1 MSFKEGKMKGRI
13 LVIDDEENILSDF
26 KGILVSKG
34 HEVVT
39 ARNYNEAVHNL
50 SEKKFDL
57 IFTDIILEDIPG
69 KDDKTGIDILREVKR
84 RNLNSPV
91 ALITKAPNIDTA
103 IDSLRLGAFDYVP
116 KPVREDVLLYV
127 TNKSLQYKSLLDER
141 ERYRSNIE
149 AIFRSVK
156 DAIITVDD
164 KLTVIETNE
173 AAENI
178 CGITRDTVGKVLI
191 SLSRDCT
198 GKCLDAVRETIDKK
212 IPVEAYHIE
221 CRYKNCPE
229 QIVNV
234 STYPL
239 INSMGVF
246 SGAVL
251 VVKDETRLAILE
263 STLKEKMQF
272 HNIIGR
278 SEGMQKIYSLIE
290 SLCDVQTTVLI
301 TGESGTG
308 KEMIAEAIHY
318 TGVRGSKL
326 LVKVNCSALSE
337 ELLESELFGHVKGAF
352 TGAVKDR
359 DGRFQM
365 ADGGTIF
372 LDEIG
377 DVSPKIQLK
386 LLRVLQEMEFERVGD
401 STPIK
406 VDVRIAAA
414 TNQDLKEKV
423 KTGKFRVDL
432 YYRLK
437 VVEINL
443 PSLRERREDIPLL
456 TNKFIDKLN
465 KKIKRNITGVSADV
479 EKIFMEYPW
488 QGNIRELEHTIEHA
502 FILCRQNTI
511 AVEHLPQEL
520 REFKNLSLSIPSKEK
535 AWGDENEYQAILQ
548 SLEKTGWNKAKA
560 ARLLG
565 MSRQTMYRKIEE
577 YKIKIPSQ

>member
-1 MSFKEGKMKGRI
+1 MKGKI
-13 LVIDDEENILSDF
+13 LVIDDEMDILSAF
-26 KGILVSKG
+26 EGILASKG
-34 HEVVT
+34 HEVATV
-39 ARNYNEAVHNL
+39 RNYNEAMIML
-50 SEKKFDL
+50 SERKFDL

-69 KDDKTGIDILREVKR
+69 KDDKTGIDILREVKK
-84 RNLNSPV
+84 RNFNSPV
-91 ALITKAPNIDTA
+91 VLITKAPNIDTA
-103 IDSLRLGAFDYVP
+103 IDALRLGAFDYVP

-127 TNKSLQYKSLLDER
+127 TKKSLQYKILLDER

-149 AIFRSVK
+149 AIFKSVK

-178 CGITRDTVGKVLI
+178 CGISRDAIGKVLI
-191 SLSRDCT
+191 SLNRDCT

-212 IPVEAYHIE
+212 TPVEAYHIK
-221 CRYKNCPE
+221 CRHKNRPA
-229 QIVNV
+229 QIVNLT
-234 STYPL
+234 TYPL
-239 INSMGVF
+239 INSIGIF
-246 SGAVL
+246 SGAIL
-251 VVKDETRLAILE
+251 VVKDETRLAVLE
-263 STLKEKMQF
+263 NALKERRQF
-272 HNIIGR
+272 HNIIGM
-278 SEGMQKIYSLIE
+278 SEKMQNIYSLVE

-308 KEMIAEAIHY
+308 KEMIAEALHY
-318 TGVRGSKL
+318 TGVRSGKP

-359 DGRFQM
+359 DGRFQT

-377 DVSPKIQLK
+377 DISPKIQLK

-401 STPIK
+401 STPMK
-406 VDVRIAAA
+406 VDVRIVAA

-423 KTGKFRVDL
+423 KTGKFREDL

-456 TNKFIDKLN
+456 IKHFIDKFN
-465 KKIKRNITGVSADV
+465 KKIKKNITGISADA
-479 EKIFMEYPW
+479 EKLFMEYPW
-488 QGNIRELEHTIEHA
+488 QGNVREFEHAIEHA

-511 AVEHLPQEL
+511 ASEHLPREL
-520 REFKNLSLSIPSKEK
+520 REFIPHMNYVYDAAK
-535 AWGDENEYQAILQ
+535 EYQAILQ
-548 SLEKTGWNKAKA
+548 ALEKTGWNKAKA
-560 ARLLG
+560 ARLIG
-565 MSRQTMYRKIEE
+565 MSRQTIYRKIEE
-577 YKIKIPSQ
+577 YKIKPP

>member
-251 VVKDETRLAILE
+251 VVKDETRLAVLE

-359 DGRFQM
+359 DGRFKM

>member
-1 MSFKEGKMKGRI
+1 MKGRI

-26 KGILVSKG
+26 KNILVSKG
-34 HEVVT
+34 HYVAV
-39 ARNYNEAVHNL
+39 AKNYNEAITML

-57 IFTDIILEDIPG
+57 LFTDIILEDISVES
-69 KDDKTGIDILREVKR
+69 DKTGIDILREVKK

-91 ALITKAPNIDTA
+91 VLITKAPNIDTA
-103 IDSLRLGAFDYVP
+103 IDALRLGAFDYVP

-127 TNKSLQYKSLLDER
+127 TKKSLLYKALLDER

-164 KLTVIETNE
+164 KLIIIETNE
-173 AAENI
+173 AAEKI
-178 CGITRDTVGKVLI
+178 CGITREDI
-191 SLSRDCT
+191 SKPFDSVTNGCN
-198 GKCLDAVRETIDKK
+198 GKCREAFKETINKK
-212 IPVEAYHIE
+212 GQVEIYRVE
-221 CRYKNCPE
+221 CRHKNRPA
-229 QIVNV
+229 QTINIT
-234 STYPL
+234 TYPL
-239 INSMGVF
+239 INSAGVF

-251 VVKDETRLAILE
+251 VVKDETRLAVLE
-263 STLKEKMQF
+263 SELKERREF
-272 HNIIGR
+272 HAIIGK
-278 SEGMQKIYSLIE
+278 SEDVQKIYSLIE

-308 KEMIAEAIHY
+308 KEMVAEALHY
-318 TGVRGSKL
+318 TGVRGGKP

-359 DGRFQM
+359 LGRFQT

-377 DVSPKIQLK
+377 DISPKIQLK

-401 STPIK
+401 SNPIK

-423 KTGKFRVDL
+423 NRGKFREDL

-443 PSLRERREDIPLL
+443 PPLRDRSEDIPLL
-456 TNKFIDKLN
+456 TNHFLDKFN
-465 KKIKRNITGVSADV
+465 KKIKKNIRGISPDV
-479 EKIFMEYPW
+479 ERILMEYRW
-488 QGNIRELEHTIEHA
+488 QGNIRELEHAIEHA
-502 FILCRQNTI
+502 VILCRQDTI

-520 REFKNLSLSIPSKEK
+520 REFKALPPAARYVRYE
-535 AWGDENEYQAILQ
+535 GDEYKAIIQA
-548 SLEKTGWNKAKA
+548 LEKTGWNKAKA

-565 MSRQTMYRKIEE
+565 MSRKTMYRKIEE
-577 YKIKIPSQ
+577 YKIKTPDQ

>member
-1 MSFKEGKMKGRI
+1 MKGRI
-13 LVIDDEENILSDF
+13 LVIDDEENILSAF

-34 HEVVT
+34 HEVAT
-39 ARNYNEAVHNL
+39 ARNYNEAMTML
-50 SEKKFDL
+50 SERKFDL

-69 KDDKTGIDILREVKR
+69 KDDKTGIDILREVKK

-141 ERYRSNIE
+141 ERYRSNLE

-173 AAENI
+173 ATENI
-178 CGITRDTVGKVLI
+178 CGITRDAVGKILI
-191 SLSRDCT
+191 SLSRDCS

-212 IPVEAYHIE
+212 NPVEAYHIE
-221 CRYKNCPE
+221 CRHKNRPT
-229 QIVNV
+229 QIVNLT
-234 STYPL
+234 TYPL

-251 VVKDETRLAILE
+251 VVKDETRLAVLE
-263 STLKEKMQF
+263 NALKERRQF
-272 HNIIGR
+272 HNIIGI
-278 SEGMQKIYSLIE
+278 SDGMQKIYSLIE

-308 KEMIAEAIHY
+308 KEMIAEALHY
-318 TGVRGSKL
+318 TGVRGSKPI
-326 LVKVNCSALSE
+326 VKVNCSALSE

-359 DGRFQM
+359 SGRFQM

-377 DVSPKIQLK
+377 DISPKIQLK
-386 LLRVLQEMEFERVGD
+386 LLRVLQEFEFERVGD
-401 STPIK
+401 SNPIK
-406 VDVRIAAA
+406 VDVRLIAA

-423 KTGKFRVDL
+423 KLGKFREDL

-443 PSLRERREDIPLL
+443 PSLRERRVDIPLM
-456 TNKFIDKLN
+456 TKHFIDKFN
-465 KKIKRNITGVSADV
+465 KKIKKNITGISADV
-479 EKIFMEYPW
+479 EKLFMEYHW
-488 QGNIRELEHTIEHA
+488 HGNIRELEHTIEHA

-511 AVEHLPQEL
+511 AVEHLPIEL
-520 REFKNLSLSIPSKEK
+520 REFKSTPSSTTQRGKKLS
-535 AWGDENEYQAILQ
+535 DEDEYQAILQ
-548 SLEKTGWNKAKA
+548 ALEKTGWNKAKA

-577 YKIKIPSQ
+577 HKINPPSP

>member
-263 STLKEKMQF
+263 STLKEKRQF

-278 SEGMQKIYSLIE
+278 SESMQKIYSLIE

-308 KEMIAEAIHY
+308 KEMITEALHY
-318 TGVRGSKL
+318 TGVRSSSPL
-326 LVKVNCSALSE
+326 IKVNCSALSE